1 MQMLMV
7 LLRRLVSTF
16 FFFHCRLWTLLF
28 CSICDS
34 TFISFFLL
42 LSVLTSLLIDFKLL
56 NYHFSIL
63 LQVFRWFA
71 FIRRRLISLLKK
83 GYFLKVTADQ
93 FRMRPKIFTVH
104 VFIIS
109 IVCILMLLLFQVFI
123 CLLIKT
129 CLLFDFQYLFID
141 EFINLVIV
149 QVICKLKLIDETLLF
164 IVLNNY
170 ILLKGFI

>member
-1 MQMLMV
+1 MQIVKVKILVYLLINIIQFKFFIISSSEFLFFSGLWIEIRVLLVQILRWWLKVFGGELILNNSIVVQNVIDLPNVQVNVVMQMLMV

-16 FFFHCRLWTLLF
+16 FFFHCCLWTLLF

-34 TFISFFLL
+34 AFISFFLL

-83 GYFLKVTADQ
+83 GYFLKVTAD
-93 FRMRPKIFTVH
+93 
-104 VFIIS
+104 
-109 IVCILMLLLFQVFI
+109 
-123 CLLIKT
+123 
-129 CLLFDFQYLFID
+129 
-141 EFINLVIV
+141 
-149 QVICKLKLIDETLLF
+149 
-164 IVLNNY
+164 
-170 ILLKGFI
+170 